1 MTPQPG
7 SQSILIH
14 ILPNIL
20 RSKVNQTIKFGQ
32 LTECNMGNIFF
43 LKIHKQNAV
52 EKLKLVPDLFLEDE
66 SWAYLWI
73 NGLKLYTVC
82 FCCMANGGLSKYNET
97 KLWTACLFSSHIKLF
112 WKIKRGLELVIQPY
126 FPHNFWRKM
135 FALLCSINWPNFTVW
150 LPLLCEILGNMC
162 IAIVCK
168 PGCDVMNFEANLIF
182 IIKLFF
188 LHNQNFMTKT

>member
-82 FCCMANGGLSKYNET
+82 FCCMANEGYRNIT
-97 KLWTACLFSSHIKLF
+97 KLSCGLLACFHL
-112 WKIKRGLELVIQPY
+112 
-126 FPHNFWRKM
+126 
-135 FALLCSINWPNFTVW
+135 
-150 LPLLCEILGNMC
+150 ILSF
-162 IAIVCK
+162 
-168 PGCDVMNFEANLIF
+168 FE
-182 IIKLFF
+182 K
-188 LHNQNFMTKT
+188 